1 MAANDRRD
9 RGLEKYLEVY
19 GDDAWVAPEGTV
31 PAFDIM
37 LEQLFGEIWTRPALS
52 VRDRR
57 LLAVGVL
64 AANGRS
70 ETIALQMRRALE
82 LGELDAE
89 QLEEMAIMLGHYAGW
104 PLAGELG
111 GVAAGVIAEH
121 AKKRAGEAT
130 K

>member
-1 MAANDRRD
+1 MSTNERRD

-19 GDDAWVAPEGTV
+19 GEDAWVAPEGAV

-37 LEQLFGEIWTRPALS
+37 LEQLFGEIWTRSALS

-64 AANGRS
+64 AANGKT
-70 ETIALQMRRALE
+70 ETIELQMRRALE

-89 QLEEMAIMLGHYAGW
+89 QLHEMAIMLAHYAGW
-104 PLAGELG
+104 PLAGSLG
-111 GVAAGVIAEH
+111 AVAAQVIATHE
-121 AKKRAGEAT
+121 AGQKK
-130 K
+130 

>member
-1 MAANDRRD
+1 MSTNERRE
-9 RGLEKYLEVY
+9 RGLEKYREVY
-19 GDDAWVAPEGTV
+19 GEDAWVAPEGAV

-37 LEQLFGEIWTRPALS
+37 LEQLFGEIWTRSALC

-64 AANGRS
+64 AANGKT

-89 QLEEMAIMLGHYAGW
+89 QLHEVAIMLGHYAGW

-111 GVAAGVIAEH
+111 AVAAQVIAAHE
-121 AKKRAGEAT
+121 AG
-130 K
+130 